1 MVIFEKKRG
10 FFTVDPHQPAP
21 STSSLTRS
29 RLIDMV
35 LVHRCRFVEWVPSG
49 IEALQLTPDGQWLAV
64 ARSDASIEL
73 WHSEPPTWHL
83 EKVRP
88 HSTAG

>member
-1 MVIFEKKRG
+1 MQWHWQIFFSRRA
-10 FFTVDPHQPAP
+10 TP
-21 STSSLTRS
+21 TRAHLNALS

-49 IEALQLTPDGQWLAV
+49 IEALELTPDGQWLAV